1 MITFF
6 RLEKKLAAL
15 QKAEEDKL
23 DLERRRNV
31 ADDEKRKREQKQKE
45 DEERAKGEA
54 AGREVLTNW
63 RNDLNDVNAW
73 MKKSEPKL
81 RREPDDLDLAGLKN
95 EQKQVWVSVV
105 NPFWFLTSPR
115 FGFCA

>member
-1 MITFF
+1 MITFLGWRRSWQPF
-6 RLEKKLAAL
+6 RKQKKTNWI
-15 QKAEEDKL
+15 
-23 DLERRRNV
+23 RNEV
-31 ADDEKRKREQKQKE
+31 DEKRKREQKQKE

-95 EQKQVWVSVV
+95 EQKQVWVSAAE
-105 NPFWFLTSPR
+105 NAFR
-115 FGFCA
+115 G